1 MFDDRRYALG
11 VLSKILGGGMSSR
24 LFYEVRERRGLAYY
38 VSSSINPYTDSGYFC
53 VSAGVNNEK
62 TLDAIKVI
70 LEEINKVKTDGVT
83 EKELQQAKDNAE
95 GSMALG
101 LEHSDGVAMSYAD
114 SVLFHKKVLT
124 PEEEL
129 DKIKRVTLEDVRKV
143 AQEIFNDK
151 KLNLALIGPF
161 EDGEPFKQILKL

>member
-1 MFDDRRYALG
+1 
-11 VLSKILGGGMSSR
+11 
-24 LFYEVRERRGLAYY
+24 
-38 VSSSINPYTDSGYFC
+38 
-53 VSAGVNNEK
+53 VNNEK